1 MAVIHQSLNEQVKS
15 NPQASYPVLITL
27 KGTALPPEL
36 ANKGKFIFTNKIFAA
51 RLSGQ
56 EIQSYAKNKEI
67 EAIEPDTEMGLL
79 S

>member
-56 EIQSYAKNKEI
+56 EIQSYAHNDQI
-67 EAIEPDTEMGLL
+67 DAIEPDAEVGTM
-79 S
+79 